1 MKKFVVGLI
10 LVGVLS
16 SCTHNTSTIQPNKD
30 EKEVK
35 NSKIKQS
42 DGMSSFKVER
52 AKMINSCNKA
62 HDCYFIKKDDSE
74 HFMVLI
80 QSYKI
85 MKNKKDK
92 ISGKASDFCSNSLA
106 LNIPSQFYIVLVD
119 ERVVQKV
126 DCSTSEWSQWYSID
140 ELKNNRY

>member
-1 MKKFVVGLI
+1 MEKFMVDLI
-10 LVGVLS
+10 LVGMLS
-16 SCTHNTSTIQPNKD
+16 SCAYNTYTTKPDKV

-35 NSKIKQS
+35 NNEAKQS
-42 DGMSSFKVER
+42 EDMISFKNAR
-52 AKMINSCNKA
+52 YNMINSCNKA

-92 ISGKASDFCSNSLA
+92 ISSKVSDFCSNSLV

-119 ERVVQKV
+119 EKVAQKV

-140 ELKNNRY
+140 ELKNKRY

>member
-1 MKKFVVGLI
+1 MKKFMVGLI
-10 LVGVLS
+10 LVGMLS

-35 NSKIKQS
+35 NSEVNQS
-42 DGMSSFKVER
+42 DGMSSFKAER
-52 AKMINSCNKA
+52 VKMINSCNEA
-62 HDCYFIKKDDSE
+62 HDCFFIKKDDSE

-85 MKNKKDK
+85 MKSKKDK
-92 ISGKASDFCSNSLA
+92 ISSKAAEFCSNSLA
-106 LNIPSQFYIVLVD
+106 LNIPSQFYMVLVE
-119 ERVVQKV
+119 ERIVQKV

-140 ELKNNRY
+140 ELKKNRY